1 MSRTLAPAV
10 SPAWLARAAGQIALH
25 SQRSYRTTFPLPPRA
40 SPHIPA
46 SPRLPF
52 RSVRPPYTSAFHQ
65 TNRTRP
71 KQRSASDLS
80 RQRLSPLAV
89 PPQSG
94 LPSQTSPA
102 APSPTLPSA

>member
-25 SQRSYRTTFPLPPRA
+25 SQRSYRTTFPLPQRA

-52 RSVRPPYTSAFHQ
+52 RSVGPPYTSAFHQ
-65 TNRTRP
+65 TSRP
-71 KQRSASDLS
+71 PLKPRSASDFS
-80 RQRLSPLAV
+80 RQRLLPLAF

-94 LPSQTSPA
+94 LPSQTFPA
-102 APSPTLPSA
+102 APSPTL